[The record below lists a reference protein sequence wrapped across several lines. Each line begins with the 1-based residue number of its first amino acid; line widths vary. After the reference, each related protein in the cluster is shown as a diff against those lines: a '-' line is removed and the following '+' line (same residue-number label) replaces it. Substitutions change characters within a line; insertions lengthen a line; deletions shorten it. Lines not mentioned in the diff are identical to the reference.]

1 MGQQSLVSG
10 NKIRKGVA
18 YASVSMSEHSL
29 ASALRRIAVRGLEIN
44 SVIDV
49 GAAEGLWS
57 IEAERH
63 WPHARFHL
71 IEAFAYWRSKLERLV
86 SERPNYSISFA
97 VAGPADGVTR
107 FASDPNNPSGGSAAH
122 DASASTYV
130 YVPMVSIDKEVQ
142 RLNLA
147 GPYLVKLDT
156 HGFERPIIEGA
167 RNTLRQT
174 NLLVNEFYNYQ
185 SEDRRFPQMILFIES
200 LGFGCIDL
208 FEPLSRAHD
217 GALWQFDA
225 AFIPRAMKDSGFQGY

>member
-1 MGQQSLVSG
+1 M
-10 NKIRKGVA
+10 
-18 YASVSMSEHSL
+18 YACEPMPEHSL
-29 ASALRRIAVRGLEIN
+29 TSALRRIAGRGLEIN
-44 SVIDV
+44 TVIDV

-57 IEAERH
+57 TEAERQ

-71 IEAFAYWRSKLERLV
+71 IEAFDHWRPKLERLAA
-86 SERPNYSISFA
+86 ERPNYSVRFA
-97 VAGPADGVTR
+97 AAGPADGVTR

-130 YVPMVSIDKEVQ
+130 HVPMVSIDKEVQ
-142 RLNLA
+142 RFDLA
-147 GPYLVKLDT
+147 GPYLIKLDT

-174 NLLVNEFYNYQ
+174 NLLINEFYNYQ

-208 FEPLSRAHD
+208 FELLSRAHD
-217 GALWQFDA
+217 GTLWQFDA